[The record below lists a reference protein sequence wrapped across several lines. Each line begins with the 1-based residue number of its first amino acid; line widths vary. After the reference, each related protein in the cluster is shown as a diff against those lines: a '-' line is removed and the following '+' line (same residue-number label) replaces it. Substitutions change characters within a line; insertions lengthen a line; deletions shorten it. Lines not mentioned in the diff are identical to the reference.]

1 MENSNGG
8 AQSELQ
14 SQAQYM
20 TTVVRMNIKQIIKE
34 KGISQRDLAKSM
46 GTNPSTFS
54 QMLNGNRRLL
64 VEDVFALSLSLG
76 VSINDL
82 MDDSA
87 IREGMREQAEMLISQ
102 ANSLRSR
109 ADELTRQMEKLPNP
123 VKSTGELAGSPR
135 YLRKPDETEE
145 RGQANGPRMFMMP
158 DLEVSGYMEKALR
171 HSPQGRL
178 GMGSPTWTRAEVV
191 FWLIIMYVLFLRMQC
206 GSCFDPVDPFRE
218 NGFLL
223 IGQADEQTEEQDGV
237 EGDRRV

>member
-171 HSPQGRL
+171 RSPQSRL
-178 GMGSPTWTRAEVV
+178 RMGSPTWTRTKTKGSKDPCAAITPWGNGEKPCGYRQVS
-191 FWLIIMYVLFLRMQC
+191 IMPHVANTACLDV
-206 GSCFDPVDPFRE
+206 SH
-218 NGFLL
+218 
-223 IGQADEQTEEQDGV
+223 
-237 EGDRRV
+237 